1 VQPPPPRYKIFERD
15 GRLIT
20 IDTWAD
26 KATSARPTSAM
37 RPDRGATGARLQAM
51 LLAIALPILDE
62 SGRRLLTTGTSWDQE
77 GPRVI
82 ALSPK
87 GEKRVGMVLLL
98 GVIVLAALLLLA
110 IANIEWILP
119 FIVVG
124 AVLSSAAATAGLP
137 MVTRFLDSLGETTG

>member
-1 VQPPPPRYKIFERD
+1 MQPPPPRYKIFERD

-37 RPDRGATGARLQAM
+37 RPDRRATGARLQAM

-98 GVIVLAALLLLA
+98 AVIVLAALLLLA

-137 MVTRFLDSLGETTG
+137 MVTRFLNSLGETTG

>member
-37 RPDRGATGARLQAM
+37 RPDRRATGARLQAM

-98 GVIVLAALLLLA
+98 AVIVLAALLLLA

-137 MVTRFLDSLGETTG
+137 MVTRFLNSLGETTG

>member
-1 VQPPPPRYKIFERD
+1 
-15 GRLIT
+15 
-20 IDTWAD
+20 
-26 KATSARPTSAM
+26 
-37 RPDRGATGARLQAM
+37 LQAM

-87 GEKRVGMVLLL
+87 GEKRVGMVRLL

-124 AVLSSAAATAGLP
+124 AVLS
-137 MVTRFLDSLGETTG
+137 